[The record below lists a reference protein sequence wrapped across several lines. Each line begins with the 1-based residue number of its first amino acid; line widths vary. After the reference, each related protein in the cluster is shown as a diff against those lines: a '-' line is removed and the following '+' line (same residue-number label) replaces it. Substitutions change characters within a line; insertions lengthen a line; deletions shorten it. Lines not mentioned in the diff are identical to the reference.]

1 MILSEM
7 GTMVVYFT
15 QNSTDVVNINVDC
28 FNYYY
33 NGENLMVPPQ
43 TCVVCIPCNNS
54 QVGHRHNVRDCVL
67 LTFDR
72 GWDHVQASDF
82 VTIYVLDNDTDDD
95 TLSLESG
102 EILSSFLIYNQEL
115 FGVPVDK
122 CVMGTSPYLDDAMD
136 GDDDGYISSASV

>member
-1 MILSEM
+1 M

-72 GWDHVQASDF
+72 GWDHVT
-82 VTIYVLDNDTDDD
+82 VYVMDNDIETE
-95 TLSLESG
+95 TLSLESD

-122 CVMGTSPYLDDAMD
+122 CVMGTSSYIDNAM
-136 GDDDGYISSASV
+136 DDDGYTSSVSV